1 MCVIAAV
8 AYLESMGLPRPML
21 SSSRKDVEEG
31 RIDFSSSL
39 EWKMYSRHDGPID
52 I

>member
-1 MCVIAAV
+1 
-8 AYLESMGLPRPML
+8 MGLPHPML

-31 RIDFSSSL
+31 RIDFRSSL

-52 I
+52 V